1 MLNQT
6 GILNDVIIRR
16 EKNLSQMR
24 FNLPNK
30 LNATADL
37 RPENYQS
44 MPLDTDVIDK
54 STQRSISLLKQAATA
69 KKT

>member
-1 MLNQT
+1 MLNPNSV
-6 GILNDVIIRR
+6 LNDVIIRK

-30 LNATADL
+30 LNVTANPV
-37 RPENYQS
+37 PENYQS
-44 MPLDTDVIDK
+44 LPLEPEMNQ

-69 KKT
+69 KKS